1 MEIRNR
7 AAYMVTPGKMEI
19 RELPMPQ
26 AQPGEVVLK
35 IEYVGVCGSD
45 AHFFESGMRKGKAF
59 DLPFILGHECAGT
72 VTQVGAGVQNVAV
85 GDRVCFEPQ
94 ITCGV
99 CPECRSGRYNLCK
112 DVRFPSVPPYDGM
125 LRDYA
130 AIPAHL
136 AFKLP
141 DNVSSLEG
149 ALIEPLA
156 VGLSAA
162 SRGDV
167 TLGQDVVILGAG
179 CIGLLTMM
187 ACKARGAG
195 RVIVSDLFSKR
206 LDKALELGADAVIDA
221 STADTMARVTELT
234 EGRGADVVFETAG
247 NSHTAAETSDLV
259 RRGGVIVFVGNI
271 NGETPYRFMDLM
283 YKEGEIRTI
292 YRYHNNFPT
301 AIRAVSTGRIDVKAI
316 ASHQFDFQN
325 VQEAFDAAL
334 YQRQDV
340 VKAVIKL

>member
-1 MEIRNR
+1 
-7 AAYMVTPGKMEI
+7 
-19 RELPMPQ
+19 
-26 AQPGEVVLK
+26 
-35 IEYVGVCGSD
+35 
-45 AHFFESGMRKGKAF
+45 
-59 DLPFILGHECAGT
+59 
-72 VTQVGAGVQNVAV
+72 
-85 GDRVCFEPQ
+85 
-94 ITCGV
+94 
-99 CPECRSGRYNLCK
+99 
-112 DVRFPSVPPYDGM
+112 M

-195 RVIVSDLFSKR
+195 RGIVSDLFSKR

-221 STADTMARVTELT
+221 STEDTMARVTELT

>member
-72 VTQVGAGVQNVAV
+72 VTQVGAGVQV

-221 STADTMARVTELT
+221 STEDTMARVTELT

>member
-99 CPECRSGRYNLCK
+99 CPECRSGRCK

-221 STADTMARVTELT
+221 STEDTMARVTELT

>member
-221 STADTMARVTELT
+221 STEDTMARVTEL
-234 EGRGADVVFETAG
+234 TAG